1 MKTLAFG
8 AVLAATVLVVRAG
21 PSTDPQAPITS
32 QAHAAPTAVVARTV
46 PVASTAHA
54 APTPSE
60 AHAIPVATL
69 TEVVQQYCVVCH
81 NDALMTGNVSFQSLD
96 VEHAADRAETVE
108 RMIRKL
114 RAGMMPPPE
123 IGRAH
128 V

>member
-54 APTPSE
+54 APTPCE

-96 VEHAADRAETVE
+96 VEHAADRAEIEDLQSRYVFA
-108 RMIRKL
+108 L
-114 RAGMMPPPE
+114 DWQDAE